1 MYLPH
6 TDYFD
11 VIPSNAMDLSICAT
25 GLPAAET
32 RINLRTICK
41 ILPTARDLTT
51 FTLTS
56 GGMPFKIASPFVAPL
71 RLVILEVEK
80 YFAGIFL
87 CGDSNL

>member
-25 GLPAAET
+25 GLTAAET

-41 ILPTARDLTT
+41 ILPTAGDLTT

-56 GGMPFKIASPFVAPL
+56 GGMPFKIASPFVAPPAV
-71 RLVILEVEK
+71 RH
-80 YFAGIFL
+80 AGRPRNIV
-87 CGDSNL
+87 DRP